1 LVWNIKKEKTMRL
14 TGRLTGV
21 QCNQLVRAK
30 HVAVTTVAADIVGP
44 SKVPRNVLIQNN
56 DTAGILY
63 LYLAHDLYRGLRFTS
78 GGTTAIVVGD
88 TVTGDVGGAT
98 GIVRGVTLDSGSW
111 AGGDAV
117 GVLIFDK
124 DDIDGTFEAENLDV
138 GTTANLAAIT
148 ADAFRCDSI
157 GDAEN
162 AHMSLRFTSGSG
174 TALIVGAT
182 ITGET
187 GGATAVVRAIVIDS
201 GSWAATNAA
210 GVLSIDT
217 IVGTFETETLKVG
230 ANLNLA
236 NITADAYPKG
246 MFKVLPGGGSFELL
260 GIRNAV
266 SALGSASN
274 ENVATSEGR

>member
-1 LVWNIKKEKTMRL
+1 MRS

-21 QCNQLVRAK
+21 QQNQLVRAN

-56 DTAGILY
+56 DTSGILY
-63 LYLAHDLYRGLRFTS
+63 IYLAHELYKGLRYTS
-78 GGTTAIVVGD
+78 GGTTAIVAGN

-98 GIVRGVTLDSGSW
+98 AKVKRVVLDSGTW
-111 AGGDAV
+111 AAGTAA
-117 GVLIFDK
+117 GVLVLDK
-124 DDIDGTFEAENLDV
+124 DTIVGTFEAENLDV
-138 GTTANLAAIT
+138 GTSANLAAIT
-148 ADAFRCDSI
+148 ADAFRCDTI

-174 TALIVGAT
+174 TAIIVGAT

-187 GGATAVVRAIVIDS
+187 GGATAVVRAITIDS

-217 IVGTFETETLKVG
+217 IVGVFETETLKVG

-246 MFKVLPGGGSFELL
+246 MFKVLPGGGSLELL
-260 GIRNAV
+260 GVRNAV

>member
-1 LVWNIKKEKTMRL
+1 MRL

-21 QCNQLVRAK
+21 QQKQLVRAN
-30 HVAVTTVAADIVGP
+30 HVTVTTVAADIVGP

-56 DTAGILY
+56 DPTGIVY

-78 GGTTAIVVGD
+78 GGTTEIVIGD

-98 GIVRGVTLDSGSW
+98 GIVRYVTLDSGSW
-111 AGGDAV
+111 AAGTAA
-117 GVLIFDK
+117 GVLVFDK

-157 GDAEN
+157 GDAED

-174 TALIVGAT
+174 TEIIVGAT

-187 GGATAVVRAIVIDS
+187 GAATAVVRAITIET
-201 GSWAATNAA
+201 GSWAGANAA
-210 GVLSIDT
+210 GVLSVDT
-217 IVGTFETETLKVG
+217 ITGTFETETLKVG
-230 ANLNLA
+230 ANLNRA
-236 NITADAYPKG
+236 NITADVYPKG

>member
-1 LVWNIKKEKTMRL
+1 MRL
-14 TGRLTGV
+14 TGRLTGI
-21 QCNQLVRAK
+21 QSKQLVRAN

-44 SKVPRNVLIQNN
+44 EKVPRNVLIQNN
-56 DTAGILY
+56 DPSGILY

-78 GGTTAIVVGD
+78 GGTTAIAIGD

-98 GIVRGVTLDSGSW
+98 GIVRGVTLVSGSW
-111 AGGDAV
+111 AAGTAV

-124 DDIDGTFEAENLDV
+124 DDITGTFEAEDLDV
-138 GTTANLAAIT
+138 GTDLNLASIT
-148 ADAFRCDSI
+148 ADAFRCDPI
-157 GDAEN
+157 GDAED
-162 AHMSLRFTSGSG
+162 AQMSLRFTSGSG
-174 TALIVGAT
+174 TEIIVGAT

-201 GSWAATNAA
+201 GAWADTDAA
-210 GVLSIDT
+210 GVLLVDT

-230 ANLNLA
+230 ANLNRA
-236 NITADAYPKG
+236 NITADVYPAG
-246 MFKVLPGGGSFELL
+246 MFKILPGGGSLELL
-260 GIRNAV
+260 GVRNAV